1 MHLNRSQDDFQ
12 NYSDEEL
19 LSLYHTGNNAGLIL
33 LVTRYLEVIDRKLRG
48 FPNLSGEYDDA
59 KQEALISLVNAVKT
73 YDQTKQTSFS
83 TYAGHCIDNAI
94 KNFAEMLSAKKL
106 RPLKHAVSI
115 EEADLSESLSDSRDD
130 PEQIYI
136 DREQLK
142 KLFQMI
148 EFDLSEFEKN
158 VLFCYLDGKSYNQ
171 ISAILGSSQ
180 KAVDN
185 ALQRV
190 RKKLKTALN
199 R

>member
-1 MHLNRSQDDFQ
+1 MHLDRNQEDFQ
-12 NYSDEEL
+12 HASDEEL
-19 LSLYHTGNNAGLIL
+19 ISLYRAGNNRGLVL
-33 LVTRYLEVIDRKLRG
+33 LVTRYLEVIDRKLKG

-94 KNFAEMLSAKKL
+94 KNFAVKLSAKKL
-106 RPLKHAVSI
+106 RPLKYAVSI
-115 EEADLSESLSDSRDD
+115 EEADLSESLDYSKDN
-130 PEQIYI
+130 PERIYI

-142 KLFQMI
+142 RLFQMI
-148 EFDLSEFEKN
+148 ELDLSEFEKN

-171 ISAILGSSQ
+171 ISATLGSSQ